1 MIKEMIIFVEENQ
14 FYVKGEQSLKTE
26 DIQRTF
32 VERCTDLNWP
42 IEYSCS
48 LDITQVLSQNG
59 STALRQ
65 QILQQVTHQTK
76 TTTQNKQ
83 KFMLKG
89 ISEFLI
95 SYQNKIFKTQKTQKK
110 SIVGTLLTMLF
121 LLALTTETYQQ
132 LLDKAEYVL
141 KNYGDRGGGYSYPL
155 DLHNSSDHTKAGSN
169 NRFSIHQ
176 FKNKLK
182 NASFERC

>member
-14 FYVKGEQSLKTE
+14 FYVKREQSLKTE

-48 LDITQVLSQNG
+48 LDITQVPSQNG
-59 STALRQ
+59 STTLRR

-95 SYQNKIFKTQKTQKK
+95 SYQNKILKTQKTQKK